1 MGYPEDRVPNVTQRP
16 WNKLGSLNQSSE
28 EYHFIEIS
36 LEKDITTIVGG
47 NESGKS
53 HLLSAISKV
62 LTGKGIA
69 DGYGADGSPFSRTD
83 LCHYTIQKNVN
94 AVDWPNIGL
103 VFECT
108 FDEINKIA
116 QIAET
121 PCSPETTR
129 FAVILAPE
137 TNENSKYAHI
147 FLGSTTSI
155 IDEKK
160 LNEIR
165 KLLPKLEFIH
175 SNLAMEDQFYINTLI
190 NLYDGE
196 DNSGE
201 TIYGFAAGNEAI
213 EFLNAIKS
221 NNLNQMSLTQEQM
234 KQLQEF
240 HKKFEKEKINSKK
253 SELEV
258 KLFRDVLGVS
268 IETLKYLAGLSI
280 NERTYADSLINRWN
294 QEIEQKLNLS
304 HYWSQDDSFKLRIN
318 YKQGILYFEITDR
331 TGAIYTFRER
341 SSGLRYFLS
350 YYIQAK
356 AIENTAND
364 KCAIILMDEPDSF
377 LSIMGQKNLLSIF
390 ESLIHPESSN
400 QQCQLVYTTHSPF
413 LINRNF
419 PSRLRLVRKGDVEE
433 GTQVID
439 RAMLRRYEPIR
450 SALGIDC
457 AQTLFMGATNVIVE
471 GPSDQYLLCE
481 LIRYFASHDSISDFL
496 DLNSVVILSAD
507 SASGVEKLLAA
518 SQFGDELIPA
528 TVVLLDSDDAGK
540 KAKSRIVGQ
549 ARNAKEL
556 LKEEFVI
563 CISELFNNDENI
575 VTIEDIIP
583 QEFFLQAVHEHFMKW
598 LPDEFDDQSD
608 DWKKLSSKTEK
619 DKNGIVEKISNFIQK
634 ISKSNKKCYD
644 KFGVI
649 QDVIKLLHKEESSDV
664 KKTLRDNVSII
675 CQRIRK
681 SISKSQ
687 QVARTQSGKQTLA
700 RLCKDFFIQHK
711 NSSSIYELILFIERI
726 QQEIILLGVDGNVL
740 ENSLKKMHQQL
751 TNLRSAN
758 QNSLINEQWET
769 WKSEIEQMRKNPI
782 GFEFSIT
789 IDGKLSFKAQE

>member
-1 MGYPEDRVPNVTQRP
+1 M
-16 WNKLGSLNQSSE
+16 
-28 EYHFIEIS
+28 
-36 LEKDITTIVGG
+36 
-47 NESGKS
+47 
-53 HLLSAISKV
+53 
-62 LTGKGIA
+62 
-69 DGYGADGSPFSRTD
+69 
-83 LCHYTIQKNVN
+83 
-94 AVDWPNIGL
+94 
-103 VFECT
+103 
-108 FDEINKIA
+108 
-116 QIAET
+116 
-121 PCSPETTR
+121 
-129 FAVILAPE
+129 
-137 TNENSKYAHI
+137 
-147 FLGSTTSI
+147 
-155 IDEKK
+155 KK

-175 SNLAMEDQFYINTLI
+175 SNLAMEDQFCINTLI
-190 NLYDGE
+190 NQYNGE
-196 DNSGE
+196 DSSGE

-213 EFLNAIKS
+213 KFLNTIKP
-221 NNLNQMSLTQEQM
+221 NNLNPIQLTQEQT
-234 KQLQEF
+234 KQFQELC
-240 HKKFEKEKINSKK
+240 KKFEKEKINSKK

-258 KLFRDVLGVS
+258 KLFRDVLGIS
-268 IETLKYLAGLSI
+268 IETLKYLAELSI

-318 YKQGILYFEITDR
+318 YKQGILFFEITDR
-331 TGAIYTFRER
+331 TGATYTFRER

-356 AIENTAND
+356 AIENKAND
-364 KCAIILMDEPDSF
+364 KSAIILMDEPDSF

-390 ESLIHPESSN
+390 ESLIRPESSN

-439 RAMLRRYEPIR
+439 SAMLRRYEPIR

-507 SASGVEKLLAA
+507 CASGVEKLLAA

-540 KAKSRIVGQ
+540 EAKKRIVGKI
-549 ARNAKEL
+549 RKVKKL
-556 LKEEFVI
+556 LDEEFVI

-608 DWKKLSSKTEK
+608 DWKNLYSKTEK

-634 ISKSNKKCYD
+634 ISEDNKKCYD

-687 QVARTQSGKQTLA
+687 QVARTQSGKQTIA

-711 NSSSIYELILFIERI
+711 NSSGIYELIFFIERI
-726 QQEIILLGVDGNVL
+726 QQEITLLGVDGNVL
-740 ENSLKKMHQQL
+740 ENSLKKC
-751 TNLRSAN
+751 TNN
-758 QNSLINEQWET
+758 
-769 WKSEIEQMRKNPI
+769 
-782 GFEFSIT
+782 
-789 IDGKLSFKAQE
+789 